1 MLLEGRIDGHD
12 AAGVRNLEKP
22 VIAGLNSGGTY
33 LLPRLVGRAR
43 ATELLFEGR
52 TVEAKEARELGLVNE
67 VAPLADLDA
76 AVERTAQRLAARP
89 TRALGLAK
97 RLLNAGA
104 TQTFEAQLAAEQRLQ
119 QTLGADS
126 ADAIEGVRAVVGR
139 REPRFEGR

>member
-1 MLLEGRIDGHD
+1 
-12 AAGVRNLEKP
+12 
-22 VIAGLNSGGTY
+22 
-33 LLPRLVGRAR
+33 
-43 ATELLFEGR
+43 
-52 TVEAKEARELGLVNE
+52 
-67 VAPLADLDA
+67 VAPLAELDA

-89 TRALGLAK
+89 TRALGLTK
-97 RLLNAGA
+97 RLLNVGA